1 MECVYGLIGE
11 NNMGLTE
18 IRKEINLID
27 DNMKKSFDNRLN
39 CSLEVAKVKMQD
51 NDDIYKPAREI
62 EICER
67 FSGEE
72 SYLLFIK
79 KVMQISRKFQYKTF
93 IDNNKIHEDFEKYMN
108 EHYSSVFS
116 KGGILDINLEADP
129 NSLEGL
135 NTHDILSVIADTKL
149 SILKLDMDGTSNR
162 LKVSLDVPDDEEA
175 KKEAKILTYML
186 YKETIR
192 R

>member
-1 MECVYGLIGE
+1 
-11 NNMGLTE
+11 MGLTE

-108 EHYSSVFS
+108 EHYRSVFS

-135 NTHDILSVIADTKL
+135 NTNDILSVIADTKL
-149 SILKLDMDGTSNR
+149 SILKLDVDGISNR